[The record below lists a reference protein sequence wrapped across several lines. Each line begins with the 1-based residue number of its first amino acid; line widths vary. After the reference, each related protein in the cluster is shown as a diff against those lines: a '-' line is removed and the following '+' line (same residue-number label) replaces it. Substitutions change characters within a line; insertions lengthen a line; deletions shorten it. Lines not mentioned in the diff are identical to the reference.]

1 MADIKTTTQEL
12 AVSGSVIPD
21 TKQILESTSNEEYW
35 WETVK
40 FLTKKIDEL
49 VEEVNTLKNQ

>member
-12 AVSGSVIPD
+12 AVSGSIIPD
-21 TKQILESTSNEEYW
+21 TKKALESTTNEEYW
-35 WETVK
+35 WEAVK

-49 VEEVNTLKNQ
+49 VDEVNKLKN

>member
-1 MADIKTTTQEL
+1 MSDIKTTTQEL
-12 AVSGSVIPD
+12 SVSGSIIPD
-21 TKQILESTSNEEYW
+21 TKDILESTTNEEYW

-49 VEEVNTLKNQ
+49 VEEVNTLKNV